1 MLIPGWVVPTL
12 ASLGFSRYLFLASV
26 VNQLFPF
33 QHTLWR
39 AIILYE
45 MKVGDSFCHSRAK
58 AAVAVQSIISTLLSF
73 SLFEANFSTL
83 LPKQVP
89 LAALP
94 VSSALSPPVPA
105 VHLFVFR
112 LIVIL

>member
-39 AIILYE
+39 AIIHTPLLFRCFDQLL
-45 MKVGDSFCHSRAK
+45 VFLTRA
-58 AAVAVQSIISTLLSF
+58 
-73 SLFEANFSTL
+73 N
-83 LPKQVP
+83 P
-89 LAALP
+89 LCCNGG
-94 VSSALSPPVPA
+94 VC
-105 VHLFVFR
+105 
-112 LIVIL
+112 